1 MRLEY
6 ALPKVSTIL
15 LLIAHPDDETM
26 FFSPTVLALLRECC
40 RVCVLCLSTG
50 DKIRNLLK
58 QLPA

>member
-6 ALPKVSTIL
+6 ALPKVSTVL

-26 FFSPTVLALLRECC
+26 FFSPTVFALLRESC

-50 DKIRNLLK
+50 DDMNLLN